1 MKRVLLALLLIPA
14 FAALAAAQTPAPA
27 GDQAAGKALWDGNI
41 TSCKNCHGNNA
52 EGGYGPDLAG
62 RKLTYA
68 QFAKAVHQPWGV
80 MPSFPQFNDKQLGDM
95 YAYLV
100 NKPGVPEPAPWKFPL
115 PDNAPKGQQVAL
127 ATIGCAMCHTPILDT
142 PRRGIAEANGDFEW
156 FKHMVYDHVTAMPEH
171 CAAVGPGNP
180 YCRAVRMG
188 NYSRTRLQEDQLKQI
203 YDWAVG
209 LGLEIPVTT
218 NISEVQQ
225 TPAGA
230 VYNFTVVNKGVQAD
244 NVTLAIEVP
253 AGIKAVTATGDGY
266 KGVHADKKSKGNVA
280 EWQVAKL
287 APNDKQM
294 YSITL
299 SKPLPANEKLTG
311 SIHWRMRGGR
321 PAGPKDFAEIPGE
334 EPAPAA
340 GRGAAPEGGRGGG
353 RGAAPAPPTN

>member
-14 FAALAAAQTPAPA
+14 FAALAAAQVPVPA

-41 TSCKNCHGNNA
+41 TSCKNCHGNKA
-52 EGGYGPDLAG
+52 EGGFGPDLAG

-68 QFAKAVHQPWGV
+68 QFTKAVHQPWGV
-80 MPSFPQFNDKQLGDM
+80 MPSFPQFNDKQLSDM

-100 NKPGVPEPAPWKFPL
+100 NLPGVPEPAAWRFPL
-115 PDNAPKGQQVAL
+115 PDNAPKGQVVAL
-127 ATIGCAMCHTPILDT
+127 STIGCAMCHTPILDT

-171 CAAVGPGNP
+171 CTAVGPGNP

-188 NYSRTRLQEDQLKQI
+188 DYSRTRLQEDQLKQI
-203 YDWAVG
+203 YDWAVS

-218 NISEVQQ
+218 NISEAEQSQ
-225 TPAGA
+225 GGFT
-230 VYNFTVVNKGVQAD
+230 YKMTVVNKGVEAD
-244 NVTLAIEVP
+244 NATIGVDVP
-253 AGIKAVTATGDGY
+253 AGVKVVTASTTGY
-266 KGVHADKKSKGNVA
+266 KGVRADKKSKGNVA

-287 APNDKQM
+287 MPNDKQS

-299 SKPLPANEKLTG
+299 SKALPASEHLTG
-311 SIHWRMRGGR
+311 SIHWMTRGGR
-321 PAGPKDFAEIPGE
+321 PAGPKDFAEIGGE
-334 EPAPAA
+334 EKAPEG

-353 RGAAPAPPTN
+353 RGAVATPPTQ